1 MKSFKQFIAEMDL
14 SREPPDYENIEDR
27 RGERVIIKAGD
38 KKISA
43 AGGGTYTQA
52 EADAINKKN
61 NFDYPK
67 VNKKYG
73 DSGIPMP
80 KFPETNKKTA
90 SVEKPKTQSV
100 PLPKPN
106 AKPSPG
112 TTTGTKPKTQSVPL
126 PKPNAKPSPG
136 PKPNAKPATQPD
148 KPYNQA
154 EVDKR
159 RSDILKKA
167 NVIVA
172 KKTKELTTLDS
183 TQSRVNNINKSLRT
197 PPGQRGSTSAPT
209 TRPTAPSVATGM
221 ANPEW
226 IKKHSWINDAIK
238 QDRVK
243 RDKIA
248 ASTTTGGPRGPN
260 GPSSPPSKN

>member
-1 MKSFKQFIAEMDL
+1 VKSFKQFIAEMDL

-112 TTTGTKPKTQSVPL
+112 
-126 PKPNAKPSPG
+126 

-183 TQSRVNNINKSLRT
+183 TQSRVNSINKSLRT

-209 TRPTAPSVATGM
+209 TRPTAPSVAPGM

-226 IKKHSWINDAIK
+226 VKKHSWINDAIK

>member
-80 KFPETNKKTA
+80 FS
-90 SVEKPKTQSV
+90 SV
-100 PLPKPN
+100 
-106 AKPSPG
+106 
-112 TTTGTKPKTQSVPL
+112 
-126 PKPNAKPSPG
+126 
-136 PKPNAKPATQPD
+136 
-148 KPYNQA
+148 
-154 EVDKR
+154 
-159 RSDILKKA
+159 
-167 NVIVA
+167 
-172 KKTKELTTLDS
+172 
-183 TQSRVNNINKSLRT
+183 
-197 PPGQRGSTSAPT
+197 
-209 TRPTAPSVATGM
+209 
-221 ANPEW
+221 
-226 IKKHSWINDAIK
+226 
-238 QDRVK
+238 
-243 RDKIA
+243 
-248 ASTTTGGPRGPN
+248 
-260 GPSSPPSKN
+260 